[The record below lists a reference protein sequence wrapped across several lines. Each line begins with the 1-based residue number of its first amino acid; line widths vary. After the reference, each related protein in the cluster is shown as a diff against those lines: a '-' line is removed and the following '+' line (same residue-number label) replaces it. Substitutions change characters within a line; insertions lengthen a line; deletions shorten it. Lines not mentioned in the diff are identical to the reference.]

1 MIDFTNS
8 DLFHAQRLLYE
19 WLCLSGKRSYEAIR
33 KNCLYLDEAYSLG
46 YDSSSIW
53 QLFNPLVKTGVVDY
67 VGGNYYA
74 ACPKISL
81 ARGGRVLYSNPGEH
95 NTIEDK
101 TPFVGLYI
109 SKRSEA
115 FPDAKPFDALSVL
128 RTLPSVD
135 RIVDNFPKCVQDLT
149 GAQFYSRKSARGLTK
164 EQNDGAAV
172 RYFYIPEK
180 VYEREVPSRVSN
192 PDAFNLAFCYS
203 RAVNGERTGRY
214 CGESHTL
221 WVNNFGFPIIL
232 FRVLLVESMLNG
244 FIPTV
249 SDSTVSFEGISA
261 RVTRELNRI
270 LCKSIVNE

>member
-1 MIDFTNS
+1 MTEITHNN
-8 DLFHAQRLLYE
+8 LFHAQRLLYE

-46 YDSSSIW
+46 YGSSSVW
-53 QLFNPLVKTGVVDY
+53 RLFNPLVKTGIVDY

-81 ARGGRVLYSNPGEH
+81 ARGERVLYSNPEEH
-95 NTIEDK
+95 NIIEDE

-109 SKRSEA
+109 SKSSEA
-115 FPDAKPFDALSVL
+115 FSDAKPFDALSVL

-135 RIVDNFPKCVQDLT
+135 RIVDSFPKSIQDLK
-149 GAQFYSRKSARGLTK
+149 GAQFYSHKSDRGLT
-164 EQNDGAAV
+164 EELNGGVV

-180 VYEREVPSRVSN
+180 VYEREVPSRASN

-203 RAVNGERTGRY
+203 RAVNGEHTGRY
-214 CGESHTL
+214 CVESHTL
-221 WVNNFGFPIIL
+221 RVNNFGFPIIL

-249 SDSTVSFEGISA
+249 SDSTASFEGISA

-270 LCKSIVNE
+270 LCKTIVNE

>member
-1 MIDFTNS
+1 MTDFTNS
-8 DLFHAQRLLYE
+8 DLFHAQKLLYE
-19 WLCLSGKRSYEAIR
+19 WLCHSGKRSYETIR

-53 QLFNPLVKTGVVDY
+53 RLFNPLMKTGVVDY
-67 VGGNYYA
+67 VGRNYYA

-81 ARGGRVLYSNPGEH
+81 ARGERVLYSNPEEH
-95 NTIEDK
+95 NIIEDE

-109 SKRSEA
+109 LKRSEA

-135 RIVDNFPKCVQDLT
+135 RIVDSFPKSIQDLK
-149 GAQFYSRKSARGLTK
+149 GAQFYSIKSDRGITK
-164 EQNDGAAV
+164 ELNDGFV
-172 RYFYIPEK
+172 RYFSIPEK

-192 PDAFNLAFCYS
+192 PDAFNLALCYS
-203 RAVNGERTGRY
+203 SAVNEEHTGRY
-214 CGESHTL
+214 CVESHTL
-221 WVNNFGFPIIL
+221 RVNNFGFPIIL

-249 SDSTVSFEGISA
+249 SDSTASFEGISA

-270 LCKSIVNE
+270 LCKTIVNE

>member
-1 MIDFTNS
+1 MTEITHNN
-8 DLFHAQRLLYE
+8 LFHTQRLLYE
-19 WLCLSGKRSYEAIR
+19 WLCFSGKRSYEAIR

-46 YDSSSIW
+46 YGSSSIW
-53 QLFNPLVKTGVVDY
+53 HLFYPLIRTGVIDY
-67 VGGNYYA
+67 VGENYYA
-74 ACPKISL
+74 ACPMISL
-81 ARGGRVLYSNPGEH
+81 ERNGLVLYSAPGGH
-95 NTIEDK
+95 CIAEDE

-135 RIVDNFPKCVQDLT
+135 RIVDSFPKSIQDLK
-149 GAQFYSRKSARGLTK
+149 GAQFYSHKSDRGLTK
-164 EQNDGAAV
+164 ELNGGVV

-203 RAVNGERTGRY
+203 RAVNGEHTGRY
-214 CGESHTL
+214 CGMSHTL
-221 WVNNFGFPIIL
+221 WVNTFGFLIIL
-232 FRVLLVESMLNG
+232 FRVLLVESILNG

-249 SDSTVSFEGISA
+249 SDLTVSFEGIST
-261 RVTRELNRI
+261 RVAKELNRI
-270 LCKSIVNE
+270 LCKTIANE

>member
-1 MIDFTNS
+1 MTDFTNS
-8 DLFHAQRLLYE
+8 DLFHAQKLLYE
-19 WLCLSGKRSYEAIR
+19 WLCHSGKRSYETIR

-53 QLFNPLVKTGVVDY
+53 RLFNPLVKTGVVDY
-67 VGGNYYA
+67 VGGDYYA

-81 ARGGRVLYSNPGEH
+81 ARCEHVLYSNPGEH
-95 NTIEDK
+95 NIIEDE

-109 SKRSEA
+109 SKKSEA
-115 FPDAKPFDALSVL
+115 FSDAKPFDALSVL

-135 RIVDNFPKCVQDLT
+135 RIVDNFPRSVQDLT
-149 GAQFYSRKSARGLTK
+149 GAQFYNHKSARGLTK
-164 EQNDGAAV
+164 KLNDGAV
-172 RYFYIPEK
+172 RYFSIPEK
-180 VYEREVPSRVSN
+180 VYEREVPSRVNN

-203 RAVNGERTGRY
+203 RAINGKHTGRY

-221 WVNNFGFPIIL
+221 RVNNLGFPIIL

-249 SDSTVSFEGISA
+249 SDSTVSFEGIST
-261 RVTRELNRI
+261 RVTKELNRI
-270 LCKSIVNE
+270 LCKTIVNE

>member
-1 MIDFTNS
+1 MTEITHNN
-8 DLFHAQRLLYE
+8 LFHAQRLLYE

-46 YDSSSIW
+46 YGSSSVW
-53 QLFNPLVKTGVVDY
+53 RLFNPLVKTGIVDY

-81 ARGGRVLYSNPGEH
+81 ARGERVLYSNPEGH
-95 NTIEDK
+95 NIIEDE

-109 SKRSEA
+109 SKSSEA
-115 FPDAKPFDALSVL
+115 FSDAKPFDALSVL

-135 RIVDNFPKCVQDLT
+135 RIVNNFPESVQDLT
-149 GAQFYSRKSARGLTK
+149 GAQFYSSKSARGLTK
-164 EQNDGAAV
+164 ELNDGFV
-172 RYFYIPEK
+172 RYFSIPEK
-180 VYEREVPSRVSN
+180 VYEREVPSRASN
-192 PDAFNLAFCYS
+192 PDAFNLALCYS
-203 RAVNGERTGRY
+203 SAVNGEHTGRY
-214 CGESHTL
+214 CVESHTL
-221 WVNNFGFPIIL
+221 WVNTFGFPIIL

-261 RVTRELNRI
+261 RIAKELNRI
-270 LCKSIVNE
+270 LCKTIVNE